1 MSHRMSTPVRIID
14 IVLPSETNHHGT
26 LFGGVALSLLD
37 KVAFIAAVRHGRRQ
51 FVTAS
56 CDRVDFSAP
65 AREGEI
71 VEAEGQVIRV
81 GRSSVSVE
89 TTLHAEDL
97 LTGER
102 RLCTRGVFHMV
113 APRDGGERPILPPLG
128 APATDDGVLR
138 MAEQVFPTNTSHH
151 GVLLG
156 GEALNRMGKA
166 AFVAASRR
174 SRKPIVMAASR
185 QIDFVAPIMGGDL
198 TELTAVVKSVGRTS
212 LTVEV
217 ELWGEKI
224 LSGER
229 ERSAVGEFVM
239 VAVSE
244 DGRPV
249 AVD

>member
-1 MSHRMSTPVRIID
+1 MTTPVRIID
-14 IVLPSETNHHGT
+14 IVFPSQTNHHGT

-56 CDRVDFSAP
+56 CDRVDFAAP
-65 AREGEI
+65 ARVGEI
-71 VEAEGQVIRV
+71 VEAEGQVIRI
-81 GRSSVSVE
+81 GRSSLSVE
-89 TTLHAEDL
+89 TTLHAENL

-113 APRDGGERPILPPLG
+113 APKDGLEHPALPPLG
-128 APATDDGVLR
+128 PAAVDDGVLR
-138 MAEQVFPTNTSHH
+138 MAEQVFPTDTTDH

-156 GEALNRMGKA
+156 GEALSRMGKA

-174 SRKPIVMAASR
+174 ARKPTVMAASR
-185 QIDFVAPIMGGDL
+185 QIDFTAPIKAGDL
-198 TELTAVVKSVGRTS
+198 TELTAKVTATGHTS

-217 ELWGEKI
+217 ELWGEKV

-229 ERSAVGEFVM
+229 HRSAVGEFVM
-239 VAVSE
+239 VAVDA
-244 DGRPV
+244 DGRPTP
-249 AVD
+249 VD